1 VSDTSINTR
10 RTDDG
15 SVVIGVRGELDVAS
29 AEHLRAALIG
39 AVNTFRPPK
48 LVVDLQY
55 VTLVDSAGIGVLVA
69 GYHAIR
75 AVGGVFEVSQPS
87 ALVHHQLRITG
98 LADVLRAGP
107 APPSQSYSSWSHPQQ
122 PPA

>member
-15 SVVIGVRGELDVAS
+15 SVVIGVRGELDIAS
-29 AEHLRAALIG
+29 AENLRATMLS
-39 AVNTFRPPK
+39 AVSTFRPPR

-55 VTLVDSAGIGVLVA
+55 VTLVDSAGIGALVA

-75 AVGGVFEVSQPS
+75 AVGGVFEVSQPN

-98 LADVLRAGP
+98 LADILRAGP
-107 APPSQSYSSWSHPQQ
+107 APPSQPYSNWSRWQQ
-122 PPA
+122 PPT